1 MKPQRI
7 LYPRQPVP
15 DLEVSTVAG
24 DDWTLGDDPPENFTM
39 VVFYRGFH
47 CPICSRYLAD
57 LASKLDDFAELG
69 VDVIAVSTD
78 DEERARR
85 TRAEWKVEG
94 LRIGY
99 GLSLDEAREWG
110 LFISNSRGKTSTGI
124 VEPDRF
130 AEPATYLVRPDGTL
144 YFGSV
149 QTMPFARPS
158 FREILGAIDFVLAN
172 DYPARGEVL
181 EGRDVATDEAADW

>member
-1 MKPQRI
+1 MRPQNI
-7 LYPRQPVP
+7 LRPRQAVP
-15 DLEVSTVAG
+15 DLSVPTVG
-24 DDWTLGDDPPENFTM
+24 GGSWKLGEEPPENFTM
-39 VVFYRGFH
+39 IVFYRGFH

-57 LASKLDDFAELG
+57 LASKVDDFAERG

-78 DEERARR
+78 DRDRAERTAG
-85 TRAEWKVEG
+85 EWKVDR

-99 GLSLDEAREWG
+99 GLSLDEARDWG
-110 LFISNSRGKTSTGI
+110 LFISTSRGATSSGI

-158 FREILGAIDFVLAN
+158 FREILGAVDFVLAN
-172 DYPARGEVL
+172 DYPARGEVG
-181 EGRDVATDEAADW
+181 EGSDAPTHEAAD

>member
-1 MKPQRI
+1 MKPQNVLR
-7 LYPRQPVP
+7 PRQTVP
-15 DLEVSTVAG
+15 NLNVRVAGG
-24 DDWTLGDDPPENFTM
+24 DDWTLGEEPPENFTM
-39 VVFYRGFH
+39 IVFYRGFH
-47 CPICSRYLAD
+47 CPICSRHLAD
-57 LASKLDDFAELG
+57 LASKVDDFAERG

-78 DEERARR
+78 TRAR
-85 TRAEWKVEG
+85 AEQTLEEWQVDG

-99 GLSLDEAREWG
+99 GLSLDEARDWG
-110 LFISNSRGKTSTGI
+110 LFLSTSRGATSTGI
-124 VEPDRF
+124 VEPELF

-172 DYPARGEVL
+172 DYPARGEVV
-181 EGRDVATDEAADW
+181 EDNVAHADEAAD

>member
-1 MKPQRI
+1 MRPQNI
-7 LYPRQPVP
+7 LRPRQPVP
-15 DLEVSTVAG
+15 DLDVPTVG
-24 DDWTLGDDPPENFTM
+24 GGSWKLGDEPPENFTM
-39 VVFYRGFH
+39 IVFYRGLH

-57 LASKLDDFAELG
+57 LAAKVDDFAERG

-78 DEERARR
+78 DRERAER
-85 TRAEWKVEG
+85 TAEEWTVDG

-99 GLSLDEAREWG
+99 GLSLDEARDWG
-110 LFISNSRGKTSTGI
+110 LFISTSRGTTSSGI
-124 VEPDRF
+124 VEPDHF

-158 FREILGAIDFVLAN
+158 FREILGAVDFVLAN
-172 DYPARGEVL
+172 DYPARGEVG
-181 EGRDVATDEAADW
+181 EGSDAPTHEAAD